1 MALSVNTNLPSLL
14 SQRYLASTQRAL
26 LTATERLSSGLRI
39 NRASDDV
46 AGLAISERLLAQI
59 RGMGVGTRNANDAI
73 SMAQTAESAAGAVAD
88 ALQRMRELAV
98 QAANGTLD
106 TGDRAILQTEFAELQ
121 AEVASLVGG
130 TDFDGRALLDNA
142 NTAAFQVG
150 ANAGETVNVQN
161 TDLSGL
167 VGGSGTVSTL
177 AVTGATSANASA
189 AITALDTA
197 IDTVASAQGR
207 WGAVLSR
214 LDSVVSNLDSRSLNY
229 TVARGRIV
237 DADYATE
244 TANRSRLLILQEFST
259 AMVAQANAYPQR
271 VLGLLLP

>member
-39 NRASDDV
+39 NRASDDA

-106 TGDRAILQTEFAELQ
+106 TEDRAILQTEFGELQ
-121 AEVASLVGG
+121 AEVASLIGG
-130 TDFDGRALLDNA
+130 ADFDGRALLSNA
-142 NTAAFQVG
+142 DTVAFQVG

-177 AVTGATSANASA
+177 AVTGATSTNASA

-214 LDSVVSNLDSRSLNY
+214 FDSVVSNLDSRSLNY
-229 TVARGRIV
+229 TVARGRIM